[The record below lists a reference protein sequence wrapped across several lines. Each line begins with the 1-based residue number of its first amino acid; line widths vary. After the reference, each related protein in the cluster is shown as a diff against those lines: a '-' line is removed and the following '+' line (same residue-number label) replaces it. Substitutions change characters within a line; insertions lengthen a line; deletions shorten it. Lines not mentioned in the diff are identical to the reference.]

1 MMTMTMVSFLVRE
14 ICGRVSGE
22 KGVAATVQ
30 ERQQLEWVGGE
41 WETHWESLGE
51 RGGIGA
57 IPSRKDPVPFP
68 SIRRTTICDILLKW

>member
-1 MMTMTMVSFLVRE
+1 MWTSKWGKEGF
-14 ICGRVSGE
+14 
-22 KGVAATVQ
+22 AATVQ

-68 SIRRTTICDILLKW
+68 SIRRNTICDILPKW